1 MTTKIKRFRSDRHRT
16 DSILQQYALHAA
28 SSYFGTSLL
37 HQFFIF
43 REVNSHVVYLVIVL
57 EFQFISYIDIFEQN
71 SHQRIL
77 VKVISADF
85 ATSFAQLF
93 ILKSQKQNWYFFI
106 EKSWMDG
113 FSMGG
118 KLRKWPGNFIGLI

>member
-16 DSILQQYALHAA
+16 DSILQQYALQAA
-28 SSYFGTSLL
+28 SSYFGTSFL

-43 REVNSHVVYLVIVL
+43 REDNSHVVYLVIVL

-85 ATSFAQLF
+85 AMSFAQLF
-93 ILKSQKQNWYFFI
+93 ILKSQKQKWYFFI